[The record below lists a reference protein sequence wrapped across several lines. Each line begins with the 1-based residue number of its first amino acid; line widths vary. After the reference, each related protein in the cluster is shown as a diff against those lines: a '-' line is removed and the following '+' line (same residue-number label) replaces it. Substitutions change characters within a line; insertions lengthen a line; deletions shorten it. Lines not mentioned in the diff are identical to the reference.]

1 MTYVETNIVELKEI
15 FIDDIKKEI
24 LAFLNTDGGTIYV
37 GVKDNGEVVP
47 FTDRKEKDIIDG
59 KISNWISD
67 VFYPNTSGLIKYYF
81 NDDNVLVIEVNQGLE
96 KPYYLKEKGPKPSG
110 TFKRIGTTTR
120 MATESEILL
129 MLLDSRKYSYEEDVS
144 DEQELTFHYFD
155 EVCDENNITHEERNM
170 RSLRMVN
177 KDGQYT
183 NLALMMSDQSPIVVK
198 FAKYDKN
205 LNFTTKKEYKGSL
218 LKVLNNVLENA
229 ANYNDIS
236 AIITKDSWKR
246 IETISYPGASL
257 REGIL
262 NAFCHSNYFIRSN
275 IKIEFYD
282 NKAKITNPGGIYQAT
297 LKQIMDGVQ
306 TYRNPGLVN
315 ILNKLHYIENFGTG
329 IPRIIE
335 AYANSNEK
343 PVFDPSDNFFILTLP
358 NLNYSDPINDPTNDP
373 INNPTNDRVK
383 DDVIKDDKLGDV
395 EIALLRIISLNPGLN
410 TKKLLEKMKQ
420 YYSNITIDIIKNSIK
435 RKLVKYVKFKGAL
448 KTGGY
453 YIINE

>member
-59 KISNWISD
+59 IISNWISD

-81 NDDNVLVIEVNQGLE
+81 NDDNVFVIEVNQGLE

-144 DEQELTFHYFD
+144 DEQELTFHYFN

-170 RSLRMVN
+170 RSLRMIN

-275 IKIEFYD
+275 IKVEFYD

-329 IPRIIE
+329 IPRILE
-335 AYANSNEK
+335 AYANSNKK
-343 PVFDPSDNFFILTLP
+343 PVFDSSDNFFILTLP
-358 NLNYSDPINDPTNDP
+358 NLNYIDPINDQ
-373 INNPTNDRVK
+373 VK
-383 DDVIKDDKLGDV
+383 IGLIKDDKLGDV

-410 TKKLLEKMKQ
+410 AVNLLNKAKQ
-420 YYSNITIDIIKNSIK
+420 NYSDITIDTIRNIIK
-435 RKLVKYVKFKGAL
+435 RKLVDYIEFKGAP

-453 YIINE
+453 YIKSKEKY

>member
-1 MTYVETNIVELKEI
+1 MTYIETNIVELKEI

-47 FTDRKEKDIIDG
+47 FTERKEKDIIDG

-67 VFYPNTSGLIKYYF
+67 VFYPNASGLIKYYF
-81 NDDNVLVIEVNQGLE
+81 NDDNVFVIEVNQGLE

-144 DEQELTFHYFD
+144 DEQELTFHYFN
-155 EVCDENNITHEERNM
+155 EMCDENNITHEERNM
-170 RSLRMVN
+170 RSLRMIN
-177 KDGQYT
+177 KDGKYT

-275 IKIEFYD
+275 IKVEFYD

-329 IPRIIE
+329 IPRIME
-335 AYANSNEK
+335 AYANSNKK

-358 NLNYSDPINDPTNDP
+358 NLNYIDPTNDQ
-373 INNPTNDRVK
+373 VK
-383 DDVIKDDKLGDV
+383 VGLIKDDKLGDV
-395 EIALLRIISLNPGLN
+395 EISLLQIISLNPGLN
-410 TKKLLEKMKQ
+410 TIKILEKMKA
-420 YYSNITIDIIKNSIK
+420 YYSSITIDVVRNAVR
-435 RKLVKYVKFKGAL
+435 RKLVDYIEFKGTP

-453 YIINE
+453 FIKNTNNINL

>member
-37 GVKDNGEVVP
+37 GVKDNGKVVP
-47 FTDRKEKDIIDG
+47 FTERKEKDIIDG

-67 VFYPNTSGLIKYYF
+67 VFYPNTSSLIKYYF
-81 NDDNVLVIEVNQGLE
+81 NDDNVFVIEVNQGLE

-144 DEQELTFHYFD
+144 DEQELTFHYFN
-155 EVCDENNITHEERNM
+155 EMCDENNITHEERNM
-170 RSLRMVN
+170 RSLRMIN
-177 KDGQYT
+177 KDGKYT

-205 LNFTTKKEYKGSL
+205 FNFTTKKEYKGSL

-275 IKIEFYD
+275 IKVEFYD

-329 IPRIIE
+329 IPRIME
-335 AYANSNEK
+335 AYANSNKK
-343 PVFDPSDNFFILTLP
+343 PVFDPSGNFFILTLP
-358 NLNYSDPINDPTNDP
+358 NLNYIDAINDQ
-373 INNPTNDRVK
+373 VK
-383 DDVIKDDKLGDV
+383 VGLIKDDKLGDV

-410 TKKLLEKMKQ
+410 AVKLLNKAKQ
-420 YYSNITIDIIKNSIK
+420 NYSDVTIDTIRNVIK
-435 RKLVKYVKFKGAL
+435 RKLVDYIEFKGAP

-453 YIINE
+453 YIKSK